1 MSFGLQI
8 RDASGNET
16 FSSTDIT
23 WTLLGVYT
31 SNANTSTTHTGVPVM
46 PTRLVT
52 RTMVDQ
58 IAGDDESYVHTFS
71 LSGSTLTTTAPS
83 GTDTIKTV
91 FTVFGK

>member
-8 RDASGNET
+8 RDASGTET
-16 FSSTDIT
+16 FSSADST
-23 WTLLGVYT
+23 WTMLGVYT
-31 SNANTSTTHTGVPVM
+31 SNADTSTTHTGVPIM
-46 PTRLVT
+46 PTRIVT

-58 IAGDDESYVHTFS
+58 ISGDDESYVHTFS

-83 GTDTIKTV
+83 STETVKTI

>member
-1 MSFGLQI
+1 MSYGMEIFDSAGTEI
-8 RDASGNET
+8 
-16 FSSTDIT
+16 FSTTDST

-31 SNANTSTTHTGVPVM
+31 SNANTSTTHTGVPIM

-52 RTMVDQ
+52 RTMIDQ
-58 IAGDDESYVHTFS
+58 ISGDDEAYVHTFS

-83 GTDTIKTV
+83 SSDTIKTV

>member
-1 MSFGLQI
+1 MSYGMEIFDSAGTEI
-8 RDASGNET
+8 
-16 FSSTDIT
+16 FSTTDST

-31 SNANTSTTHTGVPVM
+31 SNANTSTTHTGVPIM

-52 RTMVDQ
+52 RTMIDQ
-58 IAGDDESYVHTFS
+58 ISGDDESYVHTFS

-83 GTDTIKTV
+83 SSDTIKTV

>member
-1 MSFGLQI
+1 MSYGI
-8 RDASGNET
+8 EISDASGNEI
-16 FSSTDIT
+16 FSSTDST
-23 WTLLGVYT
+23 FTLLGVYV
-31 SNANTSTTHTGVPVM
+31 SNANTSTTHTGVPIM

-58 IAGDDESYVHTFS
+58 ISGDAEAYVHTFT

-83 GTDTIKTV
+83 SSDTIKTV

>member
-1 MSFGLQI
+1 
-8 RDASGNET
+8 
-16 FSSTDIT
+16 
-23 WTLLGVYT
+23 
-31 SNANTSTTHTGVPVM
+31 M